1 MSLGCEHY
9 LTWKRGLL
17 RGMRLQ
23 ADLSSPGTGGRTGP
37 CGPCPLAVTGD
48 SPGTADGKIKSPGE
62 LTWLHLELSGLWQV
76 LSPTPGL
83 SWPICGLNSMIFKS
97 PLRCNVIALDFKDV
111 WKGEWKLLLSLKVLD
126 LSRNSLVVQWLGLP
140 AFTATAR
147 AQSLVGDQDPSKPG
161 GVTKVNK

>member
-1 MSLGCEHY
+1 
-9 LTWKRGLL
+9 
-17 RGMRLQ
+17 
-23 ADLSSPGTGGRTGP
+23 
-37 CGPCPLAVTGD
+37 
-48 SPGTADGKIKSPGE
+48 
-62 LTWLHLELSGLWQV
+62 
-76 LSPTPGL
+76 
-83 SWPICGLNSMIFKS
+83 MIFKS